1 MLLAETEYVRPET
14 LAEAVEA
21 LAGNPG
27 ARPLAGGQS
36 LINVLKHRVA
46 DVDLLVDISRLAELQ
61 SVEAGGDGSLT
72 IGAGVTYA
80 ELARSDAV
88 RASHLVIATVA
99 EGTVDRQV
107 HNRGTL
113 GGNVCFADPAS
124 NYPPL
129 LVALDATL
137 NVTGGRGERTIAA
150 GEFFRGAYETA
161 LAQDEILH
169 TVTFPALNGA
179 GTGYES
185 LRLARDSWAL
195 ARAAALVRG
204 NGTIDEIRVVLGCVA
219 GAPVR
224 ATAMEDRLRGQAPAP
239 DAIAAAS
246 QAAGE
251 GLDPP
256 SDSHASGDYRRDMA
270 CVMAKRAVLS
280 ATGGEA

>member
-14 LAEAVEA
+14 LAEAVQA

-36 LINVLKHRVA
+36 LINVLKHRAA
-46 DVDLLVDISRLAELQ
+46 DVDLLVDISRLADLQ
-61 SVEAGGDGSLT
+61 GIEPGGDGSVT
-72 IGAGVTYA
+72 IGAGVTYH
-80 ELARSDAV
+80 ELEHSEAV
-88 RASHLVIATVA
+88 RASHPVIATVA

-107 HNRGTL
+107 RNRGTL

-137 NVTGGRGERTIAA
+137 NVTGSGGERTIPA
-150 GEFFRGAYETA
+150 GEFFTGAYETA
-161 LAQDEILH
+161 LAQDEILRS
-169 TVTFPALNGA
+169 VTFPALNGA
-179 GTGYES
+179 GTGYRS
-185 LRLARDSWAL
+185 LQLARDSWAL

-224 ATAMEDRLRGQAPAP
+224 AIAMEDRLRGQAPAP